1 MLCTIVLCY
10 CAVVVLTVC
19 CFVYF
24 LGWLRAKFK
33 NSIGFCF
40 TTNLDCI
47 IMFCF
52 FKSAISL
59 GILCKFLSIKERM
72 PWEHTCSV
80 SPCGTSIITP
90 QEGPHRVSA
99 LHSWTFQLLEPS
111 NKFKKSWGCAQWCS
125 PWLACMRLG
134 FCQWC

>member
-1 MLCTIVLCY
+1 MLYTIVLCQST
-10 CAVVVLTVC
+10 VVVLTVC
-19 CFVYF
+19 CFMCF
-24 LGWLRAKFK
+24 LEWLRANFK

-52 FKSAISL
+52 LSL
-59 GILCKFLSIKERM
+59 PFLWGTYVNFCPLKKGCHGSILFCLTM
-72 PWEHTCSV
+72 WYPV
-80 SPCGTSIITP
+80 ITP

-111 NKFKKSWGCAQWCS
+111 NKFKKSWGCAQWWS

-134 FCQWC
+134 FCQWW